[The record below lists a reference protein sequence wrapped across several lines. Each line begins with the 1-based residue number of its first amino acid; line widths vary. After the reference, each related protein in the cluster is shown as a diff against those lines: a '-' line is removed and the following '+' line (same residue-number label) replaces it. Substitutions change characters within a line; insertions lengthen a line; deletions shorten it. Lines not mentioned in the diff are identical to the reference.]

1 MSKKDNYIKQLKD
14 ARVEHK
20 KWLNQ
25 IRLIVSGLQD
35 DKNAVALSPS
45 ESPFGEWLYSKALS
59 YSISKSA
66 LVLSEMEFL
75 FEKCYEEFHK
85 IYGLLLQERPGLLAN
100 FFGGKKAS
108 HSDYMLATQYYEA
121 LLGYSDKLMN
131 KLQIFEN
138 QLVATNEEKFEQAIE
153 DAPTITKEQKKMA
166 SKPKEQR
173 YYRGSLI
180 ED

>member
-1 MSKKDNYIKQLKD
+1 MSKKEHYIRALKD
-14 ARVEHK
+14 AKVEHK

-25 IRLIVSGLQD
+25 VRLIVSGLQT

-45 ESPFGEWLYSKALS
+45 ESAFGEWLYTKALS
-59 YSISKSA
+59 YSISNSR

-75 FEKCYEEFHK
+75 FEKCYEEYHK

-108 HSDYMLATQYYEA
+108 HSDLIIASQYYEI
-121 LLGYSDKLMN
+121 LLEHSDKLLS
-131 KLQIFEN
+131 KLQLFEN
-138 QLVATNEEKFEQAIE
+138 QLIATNEEKFEKLLEMQTQL
-153 DAPTITKEQKKMA
+153 DAQEPKVTQ
-166 SKPKEQR
+166 KPKEQR